1 MITHSSAQSTT
12 VSLRL
17 VSLIPEAR
25 PRHPDLLHF
34 YNKHLC
40 AWTSQAAVSVSGK
53 ETNRFKLLL
62 LAARSNRP
70 LSLNK
75 LMSTGF
81 TVAANSNQGRGTGT
95 LAKLGSRLKEEF
107 EKKDDKP
114 KAEADNKDDTPKAEA
129 GSGSGENNKSKAE
142 ADKVAGSG
150 SGSAGAGLTTRSEVL
165 ALASTLFPLR
175 ATCAVKACDDSI
187 GR

>member
-1 MITHSSAQSTT
+1 MSLDAADLNPNPLRHLPRETITHSSAQSTT
-12 VSLRL
+12 ISLQL
-17 VSLIPEAR
+17 ISLIPEAR

-40 AWTSQAAVSVSGK
+40 AWTSQAVVSVSGK

-95 LAKLGSRLKEEF
+95 LAKLGSRLKAEF

-114 KAEADNKDDTPKAEA
+114 KAEADNKDDTAQGRGRQRQRRKQQEQ
-129 GSGSGENNKSKAE
+129 GRGRQSGWVRKRKCWCWLDNA
-142 ADKVAGSG
+142 
-150 SGSAGAGLTTRSEVL
+150 
-165 ALASTLFPLR
+165 
-175 ATCAVKACDDSI
+175 I
-187 GR
+187 

>member
-1 MITHSSAQSTT
+1 MNIKQTDASLDAADLNPNPLRHLPHTHVYAGSPRETITHSSAQTT
-12 VSLRL
+12 TISLQL
-17 VSLIPEAR
+17 ISLIPEAR
-25 PRHPDLLHF
+25 VSRLLRTRT
-34 YNKHLC
+34 KVEVR
-40 AWTSQAAVSVSGK
+40 A
-53 ETNRFKLLL
+53 
-62 LAARSNRP
+62 
-70 LSLNK
+70 
-75 LMSTGF
+75 
-81 TVAANSNQGRGTGT
+81 T
-95 LAKLGSRLKEEF
+95 LAKLGSRLKAEF

-114 KAEADNKDDTPKAEA
+114 KAEADNKDDKPKAEA